1 MKAVAAGTDATNMA
15 DSSAV
20 LDATKVVD
28 EGTSKKIPGERNCT
42 NRQKALA
49 AEKDVT
55 HMAEPTLVP
64 DATKV
69 VDQGTTKRIPAK
81 RKSRNSQ
88 QGNTVEA
95 RSNRKNN
102 HALSS
107 ASSENPPGVARDFE
121 ALDVSPATSVADAV
135 VVTSEG
141 RGKGMGETSKSQKF
155 SQVDAAGARRPDE
168 CKKRET
174 SPFDTLGETDAQ
186 YLAEVAETDAV
197 LAAYKRRRSERRL
210 RGWHAGEGPVS

>member
-1 MKAVAAGTDATNMA
+1 MKAVAAETDATNMA

-20 LDATKVVD
+20 ADATKVVD

-49 AEKDVT
+49 AEIDVT

-88 QGNTVEA
+88 QGDTVEA
-95 RSNRKNN
+95 RSKRKSK
-102 HALSS
+102 HVLSS
-107 ASSENPPGVARDFE
+107 ASSENLPGVARDSE
-121 ALDVSPATSVADAV
+121 ALDVSPATPVADAL

-141 RGKGMGETSKSQKF
+141 TGKGMGEKSKSQKF

-174 SPFDTLGETDAQ
+174 SSSVTFGETDAQ
-186 YLAEVAETDAV
+186 YLAEVA
-197 LAAYKRRRSERRL
+197 
-210 RGWHAGEGPVS
+210 